1 MNQNHSPLFRRTL
14 CAVCAFAFLLT
25 LAGPAAY
32 AAGEAAPAATE
43 LTQAQAAAMAQA
55 DAAMSELLDSSSYE
69 AMSVDQRQAAAQ
81 AQLDQLASQGLVQS
95 GSIRYDEENGMLSS
109 S

>member
-43 LTQAQAAAMAQA
+43 LRR
-55 DAAMSELLDSSSYE
+55 
-69 AMSVDQRQAAAQ
+69 V
-81 AQLDQLASQGLVQS
+81 
-95 GSIRYDEENGMLSS
+95 
-109 S
+109 

>member
-55 DAAMSELLDSSSYE
+55 DAAMSELRDSS
-69 AMSVDQRQAAAQ
+69 
-81 AQLDQLASQGLVQS
+81 
-95 GSIRYDEENGMLSS
+95 
-109 S
+109 

>member
-1 MNQNHSPLFRRTL
+1 MNQNHSSLFRRTL

-43 LTQAQAAAMAQA
+43 LDPGPGRRHGPGRTPP
-55 DAAMSELLDSSSYE
+55 
-69 AMSVDQRQAAAQ
+69 
-81 AQLDQLASQGLVQS
+81 
-95 GSIRYDEENGMLSS
+95 
-109 S
+109 